1 MIITK
6 VEIYKLNVPCKEPF
20 VTSRGVSENATNLAI
35 RIFTDTGLTGTG
47 ECSPLEYLVGET
59 QDTEYVLAKDL
70 ARILITKDPLALES
84 RLGELDR
91 AVKGNNTLKSAFD
104 MALYD
109 LLAQEA
115 GMPLYRI
122 LGGENQREVY
132 TDMTVT
138 LDTPEQMAEMALE
151 YKKAGFP
158 AIKVKLGR
166 NTKDDVARI
175 KAIRKALGPDMP
187 VRIDANQGWDAV
199 TAIRTLKALEPFDIE
214 YCEEPIPHWNNR
226 DLVRV
231 RQQSPI
237 SIMADESV
245 FDHRDAFRLATME
258 ACDYFNIKLSKSGGI
273 FNALKIIDIAEA
285 AGMKTQVGCMLET
298 RLGLTALT
306 HLVMARTNIEHFDI
320 DSSFLLAED
329 PVVGGIEYQGKGKWT
344 LPETPGLGATF
355 DPEFLEKMEKQVV

>member
-1 MIITK
+1 MIIDRI
-6 VEIYKLNVPCKEPF
+6 EIYKLNVPCKEPF
-20 VTSRGVSENATNLAI
+20 ITSRGISNDAANLVI
-35 RIFTDTGLTGTG
+35 RIFTDTGLAGTG

-59 QDTEYVLAKDL
+59 QASEYTLAADL
-70 ARILITKDPLALES
+70 AYLLKGKDPLAVEA
-84 RLGELDR
+84 RLLELDR
-91 AVKGNNTLKSAFD
+91 AVKGNTTLKSAFD
-104 MALYD
+104 MALFD

-115 GMPLYRI
+115 GMPLYKL
-122 LGGENQREVY
+122 LGGENNRDIR

-138 LDTPEQMAEMALE
+138 LDTPERMAGMAHE

-158 AIKVKLGR
+158 AIKVKLGT
-166 NTKDDVARI
+166 NTRDDVARVE
-175 KAIRKALGPDMP
+175 AIRDALGTDMP

-199 TAIRTLKALEPFDIE
+199 TAIRTLKALEPYNIE

-231 RQQSPI
+231 RNHSPI

-245 FDHRDAFRLATME
+245 FDHRDAFRLAAME

-306 HLVMARTNIEHFDI
+306 HLAMARTNIEHFDI

-329 PVVGGIEYQGKGKWT
+329 PVVGGITYEGKGKWL
-344 LPETPGLGATF
+344 LPETPGLGASF
-355 DPEFLEKMEKQVV
+355 DPNFLKKMEKAIV